1 MIDYQF
7 DWSVALGGGTLFALT
22 SGLLVT
28 ISLALMSGILA
39 IGVGLSVAMARYS
52 EKNFL
57 QKAAG
62 TFVEIFRNIPA
73 LILILGLSFAF
84 PQILPAE
91 LRRNLLFDNQL
102 IDSIFAATG
111 IHLFYYTALL
121 LGLALNTAA
130 YLAEIFR
137 AGFESVSAIQ
147 VDAARA
153 SGLSK
158 RLILRMIVVPQGL
171 RISVPALATRLIHN
185 LKNTALA
192 IFVPVP
198 DFFSALLSAI
208 SRTFRSI
215 EILAVGIVFYL
226 ALAWATSV
234 LLNYWTQRTQ
244 LDSAVTNGL
253 S

>member
-7 DWSVALGGGTLFALT
+7 DWVAAFGGGTLFTLT

-28 ISLALMSGILA
+28 ISLALLSGILA

-62 TFVEIFRNIPA
+62 TFVEVFRNIPA

-84 PQILPAE
+84 PQIIPAE

-102 IDSIFAATG
+102 IDSVFEATG
-111 IHLFYYTALL
+111 IHLFYYAALL

-158 RLILRMIVVPQGL
+158 RLIFRMIVIPQGL
-171 RISVPALATRLIHN
+171 RISAPALATRLIHN

-215 EILAVGIVFYL
+215 EILAVGIVLYL
-226 ALAWATSV
+226 ALAWLTGV
-234 LLNYWTQRTQ
+234 LLNHWTQRSQ
-244 LDSAVTNGL
+244 LESAVPNGL
-253 S
+253 P